1 MNPDQWLETNYKN
14 ISKMCAYYTTDKSLI
29 THFYIWLVKH
39 PNRWVK
45 ISSMSDTEQ
54 MKFTNTWLK
63 NNAKWENS
71 EFNKDKRVN
80 SFDEVWD
87 DDYEDIIFQDTISI
101 EIGSEDVG
109 DDVKGWLI
117 DIENEF
123 GDNADKLIKIRYIYL
138 EMDTLDKVLYDLY
151 FTKEMTLRAIAKHLS
166 IPLVSVHQMVTE
178 LKKKI
183 RTKCGV
189 TQSIA

>member
-1 MNPDQWLETNYKN
+1 M
-14 ISKMCAYYTTDKSLI
+14 SKYYTTDKSLI

-39 PNRWVK
+39 PNRWIK
-45 ISSMSDTEQ
+45 ISSMNDIEQ

-71 EFNKDKRVN
+71 EFNKDNRVN

-87 DDYEDIIFQDTISI
+87 DDYEDIVFQDTISI
-101 EIGSEDVG
+101 EIGSEEVS

-117 DIENEF
+117 DIQNEF
-123 GDNADKLIKIRYIYL
+123 GDNADKLIRIRYIYL

-151 FTKEMTLRAIAKHLS
+151 FTREMTLRAIAKHLS

-178 LKKKI
+178 LKKSI
-183 RTKCGV
+183 RIKCGLTSSV
-189 TQSIA
+189 L